1 MDFSACQS
9 SIQNIRNAVS
19 TVMVGQE
26 QTLDFIL
33 TALFAGG
40 HILLEDMPGTGKTM
54 LAKSIAAA
62 MDLSFSRIQFTPDLL
77 PTDVTGLNYFDQKSG
92 SFRLRRGPVFT
103 NILLADEINRATPRT
118 QSSLLEAMEEHQVT
132 IDGETLPLEEPF
144 FVIATQNPIETAGTY
159 PLPEAQMDRFLMQLS
174 MGYPS
179 RSEELTILGRFHGHR
194 PLDTLAPVCGSSE
207 LIRLRAAAETVYFH
221 PDLQGYLVDL
231 VQATRSHRQLLCGA
245 SPRGTLAFGRAA
257 RALAMVRGRDYVV
270 PEDLK
275 DLAIPVLAHRMIP
288 AHASSQQASCSA
300 VIRELLSTVP
310 LPTEDW
316 GKRS

>member
-9 SIQNIRNAVS
+9 SIQAIRNAVS
-19 TVMVGQE
+19 TVMVGQTS
-26 QTLDFIL
+26 TLDLIL

-40 HILLEDMPGTGKTM
+40 HVLLEDVPGTGKTM
-54 LAKSIAAA
+54 MAKSIAAA

-77 PTDVTGLNYFDQKSG
+77 PTDVTGLNYFDQKTG

-103 NILLADEINRATPRT
+103 HILLADEINRATPRT

-132 IDGETLPLEEPF
+132 IDGETLPLDEPF
-144 FVIATQNPIETAGTY
+144 FVIATQNPVETAGTY

-179 RSEELTILGRFHGHR
+179 RGEELSILQRFHTSQ
-194 PLDTLAPVCGSSE
+194 PLDALAPVCK
-207 LIRLRAAAETVYFH
+207 RDTLRMLREAAEAVFFH

-231 VQATRSHRQLLCGA
+231 VQATRSHPRLLCGA
-245 SPRGTLAFGRAA
+245 SPRSSLAFCRAA

-275 DLAIPVLAHRMIP
+275 ELAVPVLAHRMTP
-288 AHASSQQASCSA
+288 ARSFSQQNSCGA
-300 VIRELLSTVP
+300 VIQELLAAVP

-316 GKRS
+316 GSRR

>member
-26 QTLDFIL
+26 HTLDFIL

-40 HILLEDMPGTGKTM
+40 HILLEDVPGTGKTM

-103 NILLADEINRATPRT
+103 HILLADEINRATPRT

-132 IDGETLPLEEPF
+132 IDGETLLLEEPF
-144 FVIATQNPIETAGTY
+144 FVIATQNPVETAGTY

-179 RSEELTILGRFHGHR
+179 RAEELEILERFHGKQ
-194 PLDTLAPVCGSSE
+194 PYNTLEPVCSSTE
-207 LIRLRAAAETVYFH
+207 LIHLRAAAETVFFH

-245 SPRGTLAFGRAA
+245 SPRSTLAFGRAA

-275 DLAIPVLAHRMIP
+275 ELAIPVLAHRMTP
-288 AHASSQQASCSA
+288 AHSISQQASCSA
-300 VIRELLSTVP
+300 VLRELLSAVP